1 MIENFITKELI
12 DALAET
18 GEYIFSENGFNIS
31 AKSTD
36 GQISIQLTYDIAK
49 KESEQFTEYLN
60 TLEDNLFIEVCESL
74 GGAELSVMSE
84 KLTSGNIESVRT
96 AIARFKIELRKILEN
111 KINYYTECLNNLD
124 N

>member
-1 MIENFITKELI
+1 MIEKFITKELI
-12 DALAET
+12 DTLAET
-18 GEYIFSENGFNIS
+18 GEYIFSENGFDIS

-36 GQISIQLTYDIAK
+36 GWISIQLTYDIAK

-74 GGAELSVMSE
+74 GGAELSAMSE

-96 AIARFKIELRKILEN
+96 AIARFKTELRKILEN

>member
-36 GQISIQLTYDIAK
+36 G
-49 KESEQFTEYLN
+49 
-60 TLEDNLFIEVCESL
+60 
-74 GGAELSVMSE
+74 
-84 KLTSGNIESVRT
+84 
-96 AIARFKIELRKILEN
+96 
-111 KINYYTECLNNLD
+111 
-124 N
+124 